1 MAEKKNTVVRGC
13 LVPSLKNKPLD
24 GRQDVATL
32 DDIAKIENPYV
43 NFIFPVAETGKWYKV
58 TSLKTKILGELE
70 IPDGEIDGY
79 ELFGEGLTEEEKK
92 EFLTKTLAEQ
102 TYLKKD
108 DAKELY
114 QLKGDYATKKEL
126 EGIGT
131 VDYNEIGD
139 LDLDGIID
147 EDGVTYT
154 DLGEAPN
161 IDFDSLS

>member
-24 GRQDVATL
+24 GRQDVPNL

-58 TSLKTKILGELE
+58 VSLKTKVVGELE
-70 IPDGEIDGY
+70 IPNGEVDKY
-79 ELFGEGLTEEEKK
+79 ELFGEGLTEEEKQA
-92 EFLTKTLAEQ
+92 FLTKALAEQ
-102 TYLKKD
+102 TYLKKT
-108 DAKELY
+108 DAGGLY
-114 QLKGDYATKKEL
+114 QPIGDYATKEDLKD
-126 EGIGT
+126 IGT

-139 LDLDGIID
+139 FDLDGIID

-154 DLGEAPN
+154 ELEDVPQ
-161 IDFDSLS
+161 IDFEALS